1 MDLLSSPL
9 LDWVQWPAMLVTVL
23 AAWLVASSRPAR
35 RNAGFWVFLASNVLW
50 VVWGLYAG
58 AWALIVL
65 QVALAAMNIRGV
77 LKTEAAA
84 PEREPS
90 SSEPQGGPRAHQA

>member
-23 AAWLVASSRPAR
+23 AAWLVGSNRLGR
-35 RNAGFWVFLASNVLW
+35 RNLGFWVFLASNLLW
-50 VVWGLYAG
+50 VAWGLYAG

-77 LKTEAAA
+77 RKTEPVA
-84 PEREPS
+84 
-90 SSEPQGGPRAHQA
+90 GPPAHQS